1 MKANR
6 VITRRKNQSGCTGF
20 SLIELLVVLSVFTFV
35 VGGLFTVFNQAQVR
49 YAFEQDVTE
58 AQQSARNAVDM
69 MGREIRLAGFPKT
82 SYYDT
87 ALGYTVDSNTI
98 AKGFTTSNATDMVFE
113 GDINEDGI
121 VEVVEYNLSGS
132 TLQRSAVAKPG
143 GGVAATPSFKTLSE
157 NVRSLSF
164 TYYDAA
170 GNTTTVPANVTRVQV
185 NLNLSTSKVDP
196 QTRRL
201 RTVSVSTMSL
211 ARNL

>member
-1 MKANR
+1 MTNLVVPLKTHNR
-6 VITRRKNQSGCTGF
+6 RGF
-20 SLIELLVVLSVFTFV
+20 SLVELLVVLAVFTFI
-35 VGGLFTVFNQAQVR
+35 VGGLFTVLNKGQVR

-58 AQQSARNAVDM
+58 AQQSARNAIDM

-82 SYYDT
+82 SYYDG
-87 ALGYTVDSNTI
+87 ALGYNTNSNTI

-121 VEVVEYNLSGS
+121 VEVVEYNLNGS
-132 TLQRSAVAKPG
+132 TLQRSAVPKPG
-143 GGVAATPSFKTLSE
+143 GGVAATPSFKTLAE

-170 GNTTTVPANVTRVQV
+170 GSTTAVPANVRRVQV
-185 NLNLSTSKVDP
+185 NLNLSTSRVDP
-196 QTRRL
+196 ETHRL
-201 RTVSVSTMSL
+201 RTVSVSTMAL

>member
-1 MKANR
+1 M
-6 VITRRKNQSGCTGF
+6 VPGKNHNCCRGF
-20 SLIELLVVLSVFTFV
+20 SLVELLVVLAVFTFI
-35 VGGLFTVFNQAQVR
+35 VGGLFTVLNKGQIRF
-49 YAFEQDVTE
+49 AFEQDVTE
-58 AQQSARNAVDM
+58 AQQSARNAIDM

-82 SYYDT
+82 SYYDG
-87 ALGYTVDSNTI
+87 ALGYNTNSNTI

-132 TLQRSAVAKPG
+132 TLQRSTVAKPG
-143 GGVAATPSFKTLSE
+143 GGVAATPSFKTLAE

-170 GNTTTVPANVTRVQV
+170 GSTTAVPANVRRVQL
-185 NLNLSTSKVDP
+185 NLNLSTSRVDP
-196 QTRRL
+196 ETRRL
-201 RTVSVSTMSL
+201 RTVSVSTMAL

>member
-1 MKANR
+1 MTNLMVPLKNHD
-6 VITRRKNQSGCTGF
+6 RRGF
-20 SLIELLVVLSVFTFV
+20 SLVELLVVLAVFTFI
-35 VGGLFTVFNQAQVR
+35 VGGLFTVLNKGQVR

-58 AQQSARNAVDM
+58 AQQSARNAIDM
-69 MGREIRLAGFPKT
+69 MEREIRLAGFPKT
-82 SYYDT
+82 TYYDGV
-87 ALGYTVDSNTI
+87 LGYNINSNTI
-98 AKGFTTSNATDMVFE
+98 AKGFTTSNATDIVFE

-143 GGVAATPSFKTLSE
+143 GGVAATPSFKTLAE

-170 GNTTTVPANVTRVQV
+170 GSITAVPANIRRVQV
-185 NLNLSTSKVDP
+185 NLNLSTSRVDP
-196 QTRRL
+196 ETHRL
-201 RTVSVSTMSL
+201 RTVSVSTMAL

>member
-1 MKANR
+1 MNNLM
-6 VITRRKNQSGCTGF
+6 VPGKNHNCSTGF
-20 SLIELLVVLSVFTFV
+20 SLVELLVVLAVFTFI
-35 VGGLFTVFNQAQVR
+35 VGGLFTVLNKGQIR

-58 AQQSARNAVDM
+58 AQQSARNAIDM

-82 SYYDT
+82 SYYDG
-87 ALGYTVDSNTI
+87 ALGYNTNSNTI
-98 AKGFTTSNATDMVFE
+98 AKGFTTSNATDVVFE

-132 TLQRSAVAKPG
+132 TLQRSTVAKPG
-143 GGVAATPSFKTLSE
+143 GGVAATPSFKTLAE

-170 GNTTTVPANVTRVQV
+170 GSTTTVPANVRRVQV
-185 NLNLSTSKVDP
+185 NLNLSTSRVDP
-196 QTRRL
+196 ETRRL
-201 RTVSVSTMSL
+201 RTVSVSTMAL

>member
-1 MKANR
+1 MASTK
-6 VITRRKNQSGCTGF
+6 KNHKPCVGF
-20 SLIELLVVLSVFTFV
+20 SLVELLVVLSVFTFV
-35 VGGLFTVFNQAQVR
+35 VGGVFTVFSKGQTR

-58 AQQSARNAVDM
+58 AQQSARNAIDM
-69 MGREIRLAGFPKT
+69 MEREIRLAGFPKT

-87 ALGYTVDSNTI
+87 ALGYTINSNTV

-121 VEVVEYNLSGS
+121 VEVVEYNLNGS

-143 GGVAATPSFKTLSE
+143 GGVAATASFKILSE

-170 GNTTTVPANVTRVQV
+170 GTTTTVPANVRRVQV
-185 NLNLSTSKVDP
+185 DLNLSTNKVDP
-196 QTRRL
+196 ETRRL
-201 RTVSVSTMSL
+201 RTVSVSTMAL